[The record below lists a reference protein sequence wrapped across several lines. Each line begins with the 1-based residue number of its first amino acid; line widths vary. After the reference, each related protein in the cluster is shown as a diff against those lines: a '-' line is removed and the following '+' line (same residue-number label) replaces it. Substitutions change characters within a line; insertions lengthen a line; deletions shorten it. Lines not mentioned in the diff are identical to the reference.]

1 MEPIDYAESGLTVQ
15 AAMLDHYR
23 RFPDEKIRPDFIFLN
38 GAKVKTADR
47 FPVPRDGKV
56 EIELISAKGEVEQG
70 LDIKVSGWIQLLDR
84 RVKILRTWNDANLE
98 PIVSYPFHSKDS
110 LLWVWNVYKVKQPGG
125 ILAEEKWT
133 GNAGICVQAVSERER
148 VYHCSPGTA
157 ESPDFESLIF
167 RLRVS

>member
-1 MEPIDYAESGLTVQ
+1 MEPIDYGESGLTVQ

-23 RFPDEKIRPDFIFLN
+23 RFPDERIRPDFIFLN

-84 RVKILRTWNDANLE
+84 RVKTLRTWNDAKLE
-98 PIVSYPFHSKDS
+98 PIISYPF
-110 LLWVWNVYKVKQPGG
+110 
-125 ILAEEKWT
+125 
-133 GNAGICVQAVSERER
+133 
-148 VYHCSPGTA
+148 
-157 ESPDFESLIF
+157 
-167 RLRVS
+167 